1 MAKKKNDDTPT
12 EASLLNALRDYY
24 GSKREEWMVLSRV
37 RSSTGYVEVHRYADA
52 LAINLWQSSGC
63 PLHGFE
69 IKISR
74 ADLVK
79 ELTHPEKSSEIKQF
93 CNHWW
98 LIVPSEKLLR
108 EGELPDDW
116 GLMTLRGSKLVIRKA
131 APPLS
136 NEPIDPAFLA
146 SLLRTAYRQTPN
158 QDEVKIAERRGVEK
172 GKCATAEKIT
182 LKMGRDQVQR
192 LSKLRDRLDT
202 AIQEYH
208 TFGLSTKDKEPST

>member
-1 MAKKKNDDTPT
+1 MAKKKNDDAPT
-12 EASLLNALRDYY
+12 EASLFNALRDYY
-24 GSKREEWMVLSRV
+24 ESKREEWMVLSRV

-98 LIVPSEKLLR
+98 LIVPNAKLLR
-108 EGELPDDW
+108 DGELPDDW
-116 GLMTLRGSKLVIRKA
+116 GLMTLRGSNLVIRKA
-131 APPLS
+131 APPLK
-136 NEPIDPAFLA
+136 NEPVDSAFLA
-146 SLLRTAYRQTPN
+146 SLLRSAYRQTPN
-158 QDEVKIAERRGVEK
+158 QDEVKEAERRGFRK
-172 GKCATAEKIT
+172 GKDATSEKVT
-182 LKMGRDQVQR
+182 LKIGRDQVQR
-192 LSKLRDRLDT
+192 LSKLRDRLDI

-208 TFGLSTKDKEPST
+208 TFRLSTKDKESS